1 LAAKDI
7 AEDLDEVN
15 KRHKNL
21 IRRKNRRIKLLYGV
35 ITLLIIIFGALAF
48 LGVNKY
54 HNLQKE
60 NKRLSNPEESAK
72 QETER
77 LKSSVAA
84 LVDVPTGEEPTIA
97 TVTDLDKLKNQPFFA
112 KAQNGDKVLIYP
124 KAKKAI
130 LYRPSTNKVIEFSTI
145 TPDTKSPDKQD
156 GVKPTTGTDSTTN
169 SSPTSTNTPQQ

>member
-1 LAAKDI
+1 MAGKEVTEEL
-7 AEDLDEVN
+7 EEVN
-15 KRHKNL
+15 KRNKSI

-35 ITLLIIIFGALAF
+35 IVLLIIIFGGLSF

-72 QETER
+72 LDLER
-77 LKSSVAA
+77 LKASVAS
-84 LVDVPTGEEPTIA
+84 LVDVPTGEEPTTA
-97 TVTDLDKLKNQPFFA
+97 TVTDIDKLKNQPFFA

-130 LYRPSTNKVIEFSTI
+130 LYRPSTNKIIELSTI
-145 TPDTKSPDKQD
+145 TSDTKSPAQQD
-156 GVKPTTGTDSTTN
+156 GVKPATSSDATTGT
-169 SSPTSTNTPQQ
+169 SPTTTETPQP